1 LLLLVPFVSL
11 FFLFALLLDALRKAG
26 RNQCLV
32 LLAFIPFVAPVMLFA
47 LTFSHW
53 PERIVSQP
61 ESPAP
66 SFADWREGIMWG
78 PREVVQGIALAAAA
92 VILIPVAALV
102 VAAAAGI
109 DVTDSKRAT
118 EVSLAASLPFEAAL
132 FAIVVALTVFKYHS
146 RWSDLGFR
154 PLALKQAWVPA
165 AIVVATFVTVY
176 VYGVIADA
184 IGGNKFLPKS
194 TLGEDVFDE
203 KAFVV
208 LAGVLALAMAPLV
221 EETFFRGFVFGGLS
235 KRFSFFGAALISGF
249 LFSLAHGQPTTLIPF
264 TVVGMLFAAGYAYT
278 GSLWTTIA
286 AHFTFNLIS
295 FTVTLAT
302 R

>member
-1 LLLLVPFVSL
+1 MSSEY
-11 FFLFALLLDALRKAG
+11 D
-26 RNQCLV
+26 
-32 LLAFIPFVAPVMLFA
+32 
-47 LTFSHW
+47 
-53 PERIVSQP
+53 QP
-61 ESPAP
+61 EQPELLGP
-66 SFADWREGIMWG
+66 QPKGQKPDWREGIMWG
-78 PREVVQGIALAAAA
+78 PREVIQGIALAAAA
-92 VILIPVAALV
+92 VIFIPVAALV

-109 DVTDSKRAT
+109 DVTNTKRAT

-132 FAIVVALTVFKYHS
+132 FAIVVALTVFKCHS

-154 PLALKQAWVPA
+154 PLALSRAWVPA
-165 AIVVATFVTVY
+165 VIVIGAFVAVEVYAIV
-176 VYGVIADA
+176 ADA

-208 LAGVLALAMAPLV
+208 LAGILAVAMAPLV

-235 KRFSFFGAALISGF
+235 KRFTFLGAALISGF

-264 TVVGMLFAAGYAYT
+264 TVVGMLFAGGYAYT

-295 FTVTLAT
+295 FTITLAT